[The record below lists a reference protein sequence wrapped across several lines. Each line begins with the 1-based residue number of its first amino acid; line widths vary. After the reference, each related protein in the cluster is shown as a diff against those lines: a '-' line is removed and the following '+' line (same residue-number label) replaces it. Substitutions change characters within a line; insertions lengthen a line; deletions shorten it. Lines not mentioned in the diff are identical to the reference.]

1 VIIVLAKN
9 IYQDI
14 MKFIKFRE
22 AELSSTQELKV
33 FLINYPQFEV
43 TRIGRVG
50 DNYLIFAG
58 QSSQGIHTTL
68 LLPAEAQPLNLVTVD
83 LSDPP
88 DIRPNRIGFL
98 EHS

>member
-1 VIIVLAKN
+1 MLAKN

-83 LSDPP
+83 L
-88 DIRPNRIGFL
+88 
-98 EHS
+98 

>member
-1 VIIVLAKN
+1 MLAKN

-43 TRIGRVG
+43 TRIGQVG

-83 LSDPP
+83 LSDQP

>member
-1 VIIVLAKN
+1 MLAKN

-22 AELSSTQELKV
+22 AELSSTQELKA

-83 LSDPP
+83 LSDQP

>member
-1 VIIVLAKN
+1 MTAKN

-83 LSDPP
+83 LSDQP

>member
-1 VIIVLAKN
+1 MLAKN

-83 LSDPP
+83 LSDQP

>member
-1 VIIVLAKN
+1 MTAKN

-50 DNYLIFAG
+50 DNYLMFAG

-83 LSDPP
+83 LSDQP